1 MSTEQ
6 PGRPGRSGTTSA
18 NSPVGSTV
26 AIVVAIVATVLGFFV
41 LKQIRN
47 DSDGTSAVAPPAE
60 TTGTVAPTL
69 PEVTQPIIT
78 TAPTLP
84 PPVIDPSV
92 IIIVANAADKKGV
105 AGKLTTELEAL
116 GYVLGEPTNGSAN
129 VDVTKVLWDD
139 AVPAAQAVANS
150 LGVQLGNVLVETL
163 ATPAPIDG
171 GTLPEGVSIVVLVG
185 KDKGGQTLAQMG
197 GLAPLTPVADT
208 TTSAA
213 TLTTG

>member
-26 AIVVAIVATVLGFFV
+26 AVVVAIVATVLGFFV

-47 DSDGTSAVAPPAE
+47 DSEGGSAGGAPTPASSTTVE
-60 TTGTVAPTL
+60 TTL
-69 PEVTQPIIT
+69 PPVTQPPVTSPPTMPLPVLDPTIT
-78 TAPTLP
+78 I
-84 PPVIDPSV
+84 V
-92 IIIVANAADKKGV
+92 VANAADKKGV
-105 AGKLTTELEAL
+105 ARNLTTELQAL
-116 GYVLGEPTNGSAN
+116 GYTLGEPTNGSAN

-150 LGVQLGNVLVETL
+150 LGVQLGNVPVETI

-185 KDKGGQTLAQMG
+185 KDKGGQTLAQMS
-197 GLAPLTPVADT
+197 GLVPLTPAAET
-208 TTSAA
+208 TTTVPA
-213 TLTTG
+213 G

>member
-47 DSDGTSAVAPPAE
+47 DSDGGSAAGPDVA
-60 TTGTVAPTL
+60 TTTTVVATL
-69 PEVTQPIIT
+69 PEVTQPLVT
-78 TAPTLP
+78 SPPTLP

-92 IIIVANAADKKGV
+92 KIVVANAADKKGV
-105 AGKLTTELEAL
+105 ARNLSTELQAV
-116 GYVLGEPTNGSAN
+116 GYTMGDPTNGSAN

-150 LGVQLGNVLVETL
+150 LGVQLGNVAVETI
-163 ATPAPIDG
+163 ATPAPIVG
-171 GTLPEGVSIVVLVG
+171 GTLPEGVSVIVLVG

-197 GLAPLTPVADT
+197 GLAPLTPSADT
-208 TTSAA
+208 TTTVA